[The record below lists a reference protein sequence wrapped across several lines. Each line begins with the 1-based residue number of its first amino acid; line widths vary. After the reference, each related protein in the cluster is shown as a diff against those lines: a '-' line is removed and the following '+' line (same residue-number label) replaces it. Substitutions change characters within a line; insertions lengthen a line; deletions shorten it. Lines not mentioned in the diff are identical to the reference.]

1 MKSPQEYIHVFWDE
15 DELGYRWPCLRD
27 TSGQLLEPFTS
38 YLESLVAGERKLRA
52 NPKGVQSKLEHAT
65 YALGALAAFLVRHQR
80 KLYRVNDDWL
90 EELREAMLKDIRS
103 NPISRGSS
111 HATQRTT
118 NKKLENIYKFLHW
131 SQKNRRAPKGT
142 IGWLKCRV
150 RSSLPESETRAA
162 KIDFKP
168 NHLYPLCYQ
177 RVGGSTRQNEGQY
190 CATPEDLAAI
200 EDFFWATHTF
210 DIAERNTL
218 AMRIQEFTGWRNE
231 SINSLTVDQFT
242 TEALRRKRA
251 KAFCLICPPK
261 QKYSYEKDFAVDW
274 LLIDRIVEY
283 IKNGRQHL
291 LEQAGGDES
300 VTQGRLFIGA
310 KGRPLT
316 DSTYGE
322 IFTTAFKAIGAP
334 KGAGGHSIR
343 RYRTVEE
350 VKSEISRRK
359 VNGRPID
366 RDTIVR
372 IVMEL
377 LGHNSEEAG
386 RAYDRVTHLTSFES
400 RESELWRRIQAAELQ
415 RDALRVQVAHLLSS
429 LPEGVL
435 KTPPTPLLATQVAL
449 DAATPA

>member
-1 MKSPQEYIHVFWDE
+1 MKSPQEYIHVLWDE

-27 TSGQLLEPFTS
+27 SSGQLLEPFTS

-65 YALGALAAFLVRHQR
+65 YALSALADFLVRHER
-80 KLYRVNDDWL
+80 KLYRLNDDWL
-90 EELREAMLKDIRS
+90 EDLREEMLKDIRS

-118 NKKLENIYKFLHW
+118 NTKLENIYKFLHW
-131 SQKNRRAPKGT
+131 SQKNRRAPNGT

-162 KIDFKP
+162 KVDFKQ
-168 NHLYPLCYQ
+168 NHLYPLCYG

-190 CATPEDLAAI
+190 CATAEDLAAI
-200 EDFFWATHTF
+200 EDFLWATHTF
-210 DIAERNTL
+210 AIAERNTL
-218 AMRIQEFTGWRNE
+218 ALRIQEFTGWRNE
-231 SINSLTVDQFT
+231 SINALTVDQFT
-242 TEALRRKRA
+242 EKALRHKRS
-251 KAFCLICPPK
+251 KAFCLLCPPK
-261 QKYSYEKDFAVDW
+261 QKFGYEKDFAVDW

-283 IKNGRQHL
+283 IENGRRHL

-300 VTQGRLFIGA
+300 LTQGRLFIGA
-310 KGRPLT
+310 KGEPLT

-359 VNGRPID
+359 VSGLPID

-386 RAYDRVTHLTSFES
+386 RAYDRVTHLAAFES

-415 RDALRVQVAHLLSS
+415 RDTFRAQMARLLSS

-435 KTPPTPLLATQVAL
+435 KELPTHPLPARVAR